1 MKLTFE
7 LINEVIDEADKVM
20 KSIFPTEYKRPMF
33 TTIKISKAES
43 YWMQISYNKLTKDY
57 KLRVSTMFEH
67 YTDDSIARIRLTNSM
82 IHELIHTLPGCMNH
96 GPQFKRHC
104 YIVNS
109 KTIYNIETTT
119 EPGEGFV
126 AAEKVKKVKY
136 VVKCP
141 HCGKEYIYQRKC
153 RVVDYPFK
161 YRCSICGHVDLEVYK
176 LL

>member
-43 YWMQISYNKLTKDY
+43 YWMQISYNKLTNDY
-57 KLRVSTMFEH
+57 KLRVSTIFEH
-67 YTDDSIARIRLTNSM
+67 YTDNSIAKVGLMNSM
-82 IHELIHTLPGCMNH
+82 IHELIHTIPGCMNH

-104 YIVNS
+104 RIVNS
-109 KTIYNIETTT
+109 NTIYNIQTTA
-119 EPGEGFV
+119 EPAESFV
-126 AAEKVKKVKY
+126 AAQKVEKNKY
-136 VVKCP
+136 VIKCP
-141 HCGKEYIYQRKC
+141 HCGQEYTYKRKC
-153 RVVDYPFK
+153 KAVEYPFLC
-161 YRCSICGHVDLEVYK
+161 RCSTCGKNDLEVYK